1 MEVLGF
7 VYIYIHI
14 HISIYAF
21 FAGRRV
27 CVQMGFVR
35 FGGQRI
41 LYRGSESS
49 MYTSRVTHHMPGQKK
64 APKSPLATPAEKKVQ
79 NDRRDEST
87 EQDPC

>member
-1 MEVLGF
+1 MHFF
-7 VYIYIHI
+7 V
-14 HISIYAF
+14 
-21 FAGRRV
+21 GRRV

-41 LYRGSESS
+41 LYRGSEAST
-49 MYTSRVTHHMPGQKK
+49 YTSRVTPHAPGRK

-87 EQDPC
+87 ERDPC

>member
-1 MEVLGF
+1 M
-7 VYIYIHI
+7 
-14 HISIYAF
+14 
-21 FAGRRV
+21 
-27 CVQMGFVR
+27 QMGFVR